1 MGSAFLSVSWKRA
14 SVKGEEE
21 TETRTIGLSVVVL
34 GGGVSIQE
42 RDPKAP
48 EDLETDSPGIFREL
62 RVKFYTQA
70 T

>member
-1 MGSAFLSVSWKRA
+1 
-14 SVKGEEE
+14 
-21 TETRTIGLSVVVL
+21 
-34 GGGVSIQE
+34 VSIQE